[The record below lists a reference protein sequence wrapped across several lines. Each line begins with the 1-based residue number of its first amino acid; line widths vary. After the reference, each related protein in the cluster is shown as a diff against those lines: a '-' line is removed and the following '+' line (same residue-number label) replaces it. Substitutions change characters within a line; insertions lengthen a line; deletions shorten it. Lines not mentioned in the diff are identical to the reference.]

1 MLMNNRIQFDDK
13 MMSSNLF
20 GKFIEIATAIEEIK
34 AEKNE

>member
-1 MLMNNRIQFDDK
+1 MLMNNCIQFNDK

-20 GKFIEIATAIEEIK
+20 GKFIEIGTAIKEIK